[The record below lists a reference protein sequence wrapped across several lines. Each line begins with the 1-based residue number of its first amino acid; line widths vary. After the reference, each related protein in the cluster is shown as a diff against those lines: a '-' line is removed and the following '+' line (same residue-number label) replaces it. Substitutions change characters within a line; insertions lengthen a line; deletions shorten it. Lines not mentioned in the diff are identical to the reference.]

1 VHDRRI
7 DGETEKFGNN
17 GALFMNAMTW
27 WDWSTGSVWAQP
39 WGLAIDGELRGTS
52 LQQLPMSLTT
62 WGEWKADHPDSLV
75 LADERYYPRE
85 VPGAEFYRDFVIGIA
100 LEGAAKSYPFPTLQ
114 EEVVVNDFVGEVPV
128 ALYTPAAEGNV
139 HAFVRRLGDRLL
151 TFEAVDA
158 EQPRLRDIETGSLW
172 DAALGLAVE
181 GPLAGQAL
189 QRAPT
194 ASAFD
199 WAWLDFYP
207 HSVEYQGRGATG

>member
-1 VHDRRI
+1 MHDRRT
-7 DGETEKFGNN
+7 DGETQKFGNN

-39 WGLAIDGELRGTS
+39 WGLAIDGELKGTR
-52 LQQLPMSLTT
+52 LRQLPMSLTT
-62 WGEWKADHPDSLV
+62 WGEWKADHPGSVV
-75 LADERYYPRE
+75 LADDRYYPRN
-85 VPGAEFYRDFVIGIA
+85 VAGAEFQSGFVIGIA
-100 LEGAAKSYPFPTLQ
+100 LEGAAKSYPFPTLE

-128 ALYTPAAEGNV
+128 TLFTPAGGNV

-151 TFEAVDA
+151 TFEAVEGEA
-158 EQPRLRDIETGSLW
+158 PRLRDVETGSVW

-181 GPLAGQAL
+181 GPLSGLGL

-207 HSVEYQGRGATG
+207 DSVEYQGSGTAR